1 MRELTIVRKNLARR
15 PFRSLLTIGS
25 LAVAVAAVIALV
37 GLSNRFEASFLE
49 LYQERGADLVVQRAG
64 GTVQLSS
71 GINAKIG
78 DQIERMPH
86 VREVIG
92 SLMDMVSFEKT
103 NLMAVIVNGWAPDC
117 PVLDRV
123 ETIAGRRLI
132 AGDRGKVMLGKVLA
146 ANLGKQVGDTI
157 EIYSEPFEVV
167 GIFDSFS
174 LYESGAVFILLE
186 ELQRMM
192 NRPHHVTGYVI
203 QVDKSDGVNRIDE
216 IKRQIEAL
224 DPTLAVMS
232 TSEFVRNIAQFR
244 VVHAMSWVTSLVALI
259 VGVVGTSNTMVL
271 SVLERRAEIGTLRA
285 IGWRTHRVVRLV
297 LSESLT
303 MCLAGATI
311 GSFLG
316 SVLIKTLAW
325 LPMTSGI
332 VDGKLG
338 LVAFEQG
345 FALSLIAGLIGA
357 AYPAYWVARLQPL
370 TALAKH

>member
-1 MRELTIVRKNLARR
+1 M
-15 PFRSLLTIGS
+15 
-25 LAVAVAAVIALV
+25 
-37 GLSNRFEASFLE
+37 
-49 LYQERGADLVVQRAG
+49 
-64 GTVQLSS
+64 
-71 GINAKIG
+71 
-78 DQIERMPH
+78 
-86 VREVIG
+86 
-92 SLMDMVSFEKT
+92 
-103 NLMAVIVNGWAPDC
+103 
-117 PVLDRV
+117 
-123 ETIAGRRLI
+123 

-146 ANLGKQVGDTI
+146 ANLGKQVGDSI
-157 EIYSEPFEVV
+157 EMYAEPFEVV

-174 LYESGAVFILLE
+174 LYESGAVFVLLE

-192 NRPHHVTGYVI
+192 DRPHHVTGYVI
-203 QVDKSDGVNRIDE
+203 QVDKSEGKNRIDE

-232 TSEFVRNIAQFR
+232 TGEFVRNIAQFR

-297 LSESLT
+297 LSESLM

-311 GSFLG
+311 GSIFGL
-316 SVLIKTLAW
+316 LAIKTLAW

-338 LVAFEQG
+338 LIAFEQG
-345 FALSLIAGLIGA
+345 FALSLIAGLLGA

-370 TALAKH
+370 VALGKH